1 MEITQEHKGHIE
13 KIINEMEC
21 PKDFICLES
30 GFENLNKIK
39 FIADGERIE
48 CLGENPLRCKFAL
61 CYGSLT
67 LCQCPLRNYIAK
79 NLNM

>member
-1 MEITQEHKGHIE
+1 MEITQEHKGNIE
-13 KIINEMEC
+13 QIISEMEC
-21 PKDFICLES
+21 PKNFICYES
-30 GFENLNKIK
+30 GFENLSKIK
-39 FIADGERIE
+39 IIADGERIE

-79 NLNM
+79 NFNM